1 MSELREPRQA
11 VAETAEFSSAQEPT
25 FDLLELL
32 YRLIAGWK
40 LIVILAIIGALL
52 AGVYTVA
59 LVTPLYRA
67 TSTIYVLS
75 NRDSVINMSDLQIG
89 SALTSDYIKVF
100 DMWEVHEGV
109 LSNLGLPYS
118 YSQIKSMLRVSN
130 SNNTRMLDIT
140 VTSPSPQEA
149 ADIANEYAH
158 VVSQFIEE
166 TMSTDKPNIMS
177 TALVPTN
184 PVSPRKARNIMLGF
198 VLGLLLGVAIVTLR
212 MIMDDKL
219 KTSEDIRKATGL
231 VTLATVP
238 VEASL
243 KKKKAAG
250 SGKAAAAQKA
260 SGGKA

>member
-177 TALVPTN
+177 TALVPTI
-184 PVSPRKARNIMLGF
+184 P
-198 VLGLLLGVAIVTLR
+198 
-212 MIMDDKL
+212 
-219 KTSEDIRKATGL
+219 
-231 VTLATVP
+231 
-238 VEASL
+238 
-243 KKKKAAG
+243 
-250 SGKAAAAQKA
+250 
-260 SGGKA
+260 